1 MPVGYRFRSERNALM
16 KQSLVTE
23 RILSYVGKNLESAMT
38 LDTIAK
44 ELHYSKFYLER
55 TFKKDMGISLYQYI
69 RRRRLNEAA
78 EKLGNTDRPVI
89 EIALE
94 AGYLSQ
100 QAFAQAFDGKSCRYG
115 TSRTV
120 DIELNILF
128 RVLRFQKKQLSRDH
142 ACRLIIHILAQKNDP
157 VREETRINV
166 ITPFALV

>member
-1 MPVGYRFRSERNALM
+1 MPVGYRFRSERDALM

-100 QAFAQAFDGKSCRYG
+100 QAFAQAFRDEYG
-115 TSRTV
+115 CTPLEYRKNRHFV
-120 DIELNILF
+120 QKKERMQMNAGVYVKMREF
-128 RVLRFQKKQLSRDH
+128 RFQEGRM
-142 ACRLIIHILAQKNDP
+142 AA
-157 VREETRINV
+157 
-166 ITPFALV
+166 

>member
-100 QAFAQAFDGKSCRYG
+100 QAFAQAFRDEYG
-115 TSRTV
+115 CTPLEYRKNRHFV
-120 DIELNILF
+120 QKKERMQMNAGVYVKMREF
-128 RVLRFQKKQLSRDH
+128 RFQEGRM
-142 ACRLIIHILAQKNDP
+142 AA
-157 VREETRINV
+157 
-166 ITPFALV
+166 

>member
-1 MPVGYRFRSERNALM
+1 M

-100 QAFAQAFDGKSCRYG
+100 QAFAQAFRDEYG
-115 TSRTV
+115 CTPLEYRKNRHFV
-120 DIELNILF
+120 QKKERMQMNAGVYVKMREF
-128 RVLRFQKKQLSRDH
+128 RFQEGRM
-142 ACRLIIHILAQKNDP
+142 AA
-157 VREETRINV
+157 
-166 ITPFALV
+166 

>member
-100 QAFAQAFDGKSCRYG
+100 QAFAQAFRDEYG
-115 TSRTV
+115 CTPLEYRKNRHFVRKKERTQMNAGV
-120 DIELNILF
+120 YVKMREF
-128 RVLRFQKKQLSRDH
+128 RFQEGRM
-142 ACRLIIHILAQKNDP
+142 AA
-157 VREETRINV
+157 
-166 ITPFALV
+166 

>member
-1 MPVGYRFRSERNALM
+1 MGYRFRSERNALM

-100 QAFAQAFDGKSCRYG
+100 QAFAQAFRDEYG
-115 TSRTV
+115 CTPLEYRKNRHFV
-120 DIELNILF
+120 QKKERMQMNAGVYVKMREF
-128 RVLRFQKKQLSRDH
+128 RFQEGRM
-142 ACRLIIHILAQKNDP
+142 AA
-157 VREETRINV
+157 
-166 ITPFALV
+166 